1 MCSEEEKD
9 SSTEEELE
17 DTEERYIQYSI
28 SGIGPGFQSRPVL
41 GRLGSGN
48 LFPGAG
54 SGSSSDSGSSVHIF

>member
-54 SGSSSDSGSSVHIF
+54 SSSDSGSSVHIF